1 MVHLCEGVL
10 ACSCAN
16 PLLDLLDG
24 SVVVYKV
31 AREELEE
38 LVHQHH
44 GDGELEY
51 GHPLG
56 ERQGSDL
63 EDEGEE
69 GHVKDHEM
77 EGEREEDSSEK
88 VGVLP
93 RRHRQQRLVLG
104 YTVDS
109 VKHLDGYKYT
119 EGHGHGV
126 GITEDLTIESFVHLI
141 VRVAGHVVRQL
152 VVSKTR
158 SSGIG
163 DEPPGST
170 ADSCKS
176 NVESDCHIT
185 EEQPASN
192 QTFFRVPGGNSHDV
206 GIGSVEAESSSR
218 QTVSD
223 EVDPQELDRDEGFGE
238 SKSGR

>member
-1 MVHLCEGVL
+1 MC
-10 ACSCAN
+10 
-16 PLLDLLDG
+16 
-24 SVVVYKV
+24 VYW
-31 AREELEE
+31 
-38 LVHQHH
+38 
-44 GDGELEY
+44 
-51 GHPLG
+51 
-56 ERQGSDL
+56 
-63 EDEGEE
+63 
-69 GHVKDHEM
+69 
-77 EGEREEDSSEK
+77 
-88 VGVLP
+88 
-93 RRHRQQRLVLG
+93 
-104 YTVDS
+104 TN
-109 VKHLDGYKYT
+109 
-119 EGHGHGV
+119 
-126 GITEDLTIESFVHLI
+126 
-141 VRVAGHVVRQL
+141 L

-192 QTFFRVPGGNSHDV
+192 QTWNETHSFNKPPTISPEERFRKFQNLGIDYTSFYLTFFRVPGGNSHDV